1 MIGQITSSTA
11 RAGRLNIAP
20 TGIPYWWDA
29 APPPNDDSGELP
41 GVADVVIIG
50 AGWTGLSAALTLA
63 RGGRE
68 VLVLEANAPGTGGS
82 TRNGGF
88 FGSELRASLSTLIG
102 RYGKSVAL
110 DLARSAQR
118 AFAFSKNLVE
128 AEQIQC
134 DLQDLGRLTC
144 AYRPAHSETMAR
156 EAELAQEMLG
166 VECRMLTASA
176 LRQEIGADQ
185 YYGAELKV
193 SSFAMHPGKYL
204 SGLLQRCRSAGVT
217 ILGNTPVSALHRKDK
232 QVVTNRG
239 TVTARNILVATNA
252 YTGDFIPELKRKLI
266 PTGANVIVTEELDD
280 ELMRAVF
287 PRARLGIDTRRIY
300 RAFRPSPD
308 GKRVLF
314 GGRSRDPSR
323 GAEINGDILRKQM
336 VDLFPML
343 AQTKITHSWGGYVGF
358 TFDYLPHLGELDGVH
373 YAMGFNAAGATMAPY
388 LGNQIA
394 LKILGRHDDAD
405 LLERFDFQSRPFYS
419 GEPWFLPWVLTLY
432 RLLDRIGR

>member
-1 MIGQITSSTA
+1 MTEPITSSNA

-20 TGIPYWWDA
+20 TGVPYWWDA
-29 APPPNDDSGELP
+29 APPSNDDGAELP
-41 GVADVVIIG
+41 RVADVVIIG

-68 VLVLEANAPGTGGS
+68 VLVLEANAPGTGAS
-82 TRNGGF
+82 TRNAGF
-88 FGSELRASLSTLIG
+88 FGSDLRASLSTLIG

-110 DLARSAQR
+110 DLARCAQH

-144 AYRPAHSETMAR
+144 AYRPGHYETMAR
-156 EAELAQEMLG
+156 EAELAQELLG
-166 VECRMLTASA
+166 VDCRMLTASA
-176 LRQEIGADQ
+176 LRQEIGTDQ
-185 YYGAELKV
+185 YFGAELKV
-193 SSFAMHPGKYL
+193 SSFSMHPGKYL
-204 SGLLQRCRSAGVT
+204 LSLLQRCRSAGVT
-217 ILGNTPVSALHRKDK
+217 ILGDTPVNALHRTDK

-252 YTGDFIPELKRKLI
+252 YTGNFIPELKRKLI
-266 PTGANVIVTEELDD
+266 PAGANVIVTEELDD
-280 ELMRAVF
+280 KLMRAVF
-287 PRARLGIDTRRIY
+287 PKARLGIDTRRIY

-308 GKRVLF
+308 GKRVVF
-314 GGRSRDPSR
+314 AGRSKDPGR
-323 GAEINGDILRKQM
+323 GAEVNGEILRKQM

-343 AQTKITHSWGGYVGF
+343 TQTQITHSWGGYVGF
-358 TFDYLPHLGELDGVH
+358 TFDYLPHLGEIEGVH
-373 YAMGFNAAGATMAPY
+373 YAMGFNGAGATMAPY

-394 LKILGRHDDAD
+394 LQILGQPDDD
-405 LLERFDFQSRPFYS
+405 GLLERFDFRSPPFYS
-419 GEPWFLPWVLTLY
+419 GEPWFLPWVLTVY